1 VLYYS
6 FNIEDLERKKWIEN
20 SGKVKFK
27 K

>member
-1 VLYYS
+1 LYYS
-6 FNIEDLERKKWIEN
+6 FNIEDLERKKRIDN